1 MPSLIEGIEI
11 DEYGK
16 VKSTQSK
23 REVRKGQKMMLFDTR
38 YLIQQFQHFRHGGG
52 PCLTRAT
59 LAQKAIFDFE
69 FDPVRVA
76 SIWLSARRIEA
87 ENIEGSLAEVG
98 VWRGDTSTL
107 IHRIL
112 PARRLFLFDTFEG
125 FPEKDTGKKIERFNE
140 TSVEAVKEKL
150 GDCSNVVIRKGYFPE
165 TAIGLENERYA
176 FVMCDVDLYAP
187 TLAFLR
193 FFYPKVTK
201 GGYFMLHDYNCPESN
216 MAVSKAVDE
225 FMKNKEETLV
235 DVPDMFGSV
244 LFRKK

>member
-16 VKSTQSK
+16 VKSKKSK
-23 REVRKGQKMMLFDTR
+23 REIRKGQKMMLFDTK
-38 YLIQQFQHFRHGGG
+38 YLIQQFQHFRQGGG

-59 LAQKAIFDFE
+59 VAQKAIFDFE
-69 FDPVRVA
+69 FDPVKAA
-76 SIWLSARRIEA
+76 SIWLALRRIEV
-87 ENIEGSLAEVG
+87 ENIKGSLAEVG
-98 VWRGDTSTL
+98 VWRGDTSAL

-112 PARRLFLFDTFEG
+112 PDRELFLFDTFEG
-125 FPEKDTGKKIERFNE
+125 FPEKDAGKKMDRFND
-140 TSVEAVKEKL
+140 TSVEMVKRKL

-165 TAIGLENERYA
+165 TATGLEDERFA

-187 TLAFLR
+187 TLAFLK

-201 GGYFMLHDYNCPESN
+201 GGYFVLHDYNCPESN

-225 FMKNKEETLV
+225 FMKDKEEPLV
-235 DVPDMFGSV
+235 DVPDMFGTV